1 MEEKPLGLFCT
12 ATDWNMLGCSESI
25 YVVPR
30 RKIPRPGLRVE
41 WTGDILETFLS
52 PLRSYPTCLG
62 LYGRTQRPVAVE
74 PLCLDMGNA
83 MPMVLTVLS
92 GLHPAPLPSVWKG
105 KKQIWQVVLSV
116 IFLPSGRQREPM
128 LPNFFTGRAQHAREA
143 VQQLHLPAASD
154 QVRAQFLLAIFF
166 LRAETRS

>member
-1 MEEKPLGLFCT
+1 M
-12 ATDWNMLGCSESI
+12 
-25 YVVPR
+25 VPH
-30 RKIPRPGLRVE
+30 RKTPRPGLMAGGA
-41 WTGDILETFLS
+41 GDILETFLS
-52 PLRSYPTCLG
+52 ALRSCPTCLG

-74 PLCLDMGNA
+74 PLYSDMGNA
-83 MPMVLTVLS
+83 MPTVLTVLS

-105 KKQIWQVVLSV
+105 KKLIWQVVLSV
-116 IFLPSGRQREPM
+116 FLPSGRQGEPI
-128 LPNFFTGRAQHAREA
+128 LPNFFTGRAQCGREA